1 MTRALVNVPKTAR
14 AGDIVEIRAMIA
26 HPMETGYRQGPNGA
40 MIPRNIIRRF
50 VCTYDGAEVF
60 AADFHPAV
68 SANPYLAFSTC
79 ATASGT
85 LTFAWTDDAGE
96 TQTATAE
103 IVVT

>member
-14 AGDIVEIRAMIA
+14 AGDIIEIRAMIA

-68 SANPYLAFSTC
+68 SANPYLAFSTR

-85 LTFAWTDDAGE
+85 VTFAWTDDAGA

>member
-40 MIPRNIIRRF
+40 MIARNIIRRF

-68 SANPYLAFSTC
+68 SANPYLAFSTR
-79 ATASGT
+79 ATTSGT
-85 LTFAWTDDAGE
+85 LTFAWTDDAGL
-96 TQTATAE
+96 TQTASAE

>member
-14 AGDIVEIRAMIA
+14 AGDIIEIRAMIA

-68 SANPYLAFSTC
+68 SANPYLAFSTR

-85 LTFAWTDDAGE
+85 LTFVWTDDAGV
-96 TQTATAE
+96 TQTASAE

>member
-1 MTRALVNVPKTAR
+1 MTRALVNVPKTSR

-68 SANPYLAFSTC
+68 SANPYLAFSTR
-79 ATASGT
+79 ATTSGT
-85 LTFAWTDDAGE
+85 LTFAWTDDAGV

-103 IVVT
+103 IVVS

>member
-68 SANPYLAFSTC
+68 SANPYLAFSTR

-85 LTFAWTDDAGE
+85 LTFAWTDDAGV

>member
-68 SANPYLAFSTC
+68 SANPYLAFSTR
-79 ATASGT
+79 ATTSGT
-85 LTFAWTDDAGE
+85 LTFAWTDDAGL
-96 TQTATAE
+96 TQTASAE

>member
-68 SANPYLAFSTC
+68 SANPYLAFSTR

-85 LTFAWTDDAGE
+85 LTFAWTDDAGV
-96 TQTATAE
+96 TQTASAE

>member
-68 SANPYLAFSTC
+68 SANPYLAFSTR
-79 ATASGT
+79 ATVSGT
-85 LTFAWTDDAGE
+85 LTFAWTDDAGV

>member
-68 SANPYLAFSTC
+68 SANPYLAFSTR
-79 ATASGT
+79 ATTSGT
-85 LTFAWTDDAGE
+85 LTFAWTDDAGL
-96 TQTATAE
+96 THTASAE

>member
-68 SANPYLAFSTC
+68 SANPYLAFSTR
-79 ATASGT
+79 ATTSGT
-85 LTFAWTDDAGE
+85 LTFAWTDDAGL
-96 TQTATAE
+96 TQTAGAE